1 MNERG
6 NFLLIVL
13 ALFLVVSLLPPLI
26 MILFPQADLLM
37 RIILALIIFTT
48 VRGYIGDGIITIL
61 ISGAL
66 IYVLVIKWAYL
77 TASLY
82 IIFYVFLTF
91 SVFSVIL
98 WGLNSV
104 LRR

>member
-1 MNERG
+1 MNEKG
-6 NFLLIVL
+6 NFLVIILV
-13 ALFLVVSLLPPLI
+13 AFLVVSLIPPIL

-37 RIILALIIFTT
+37 RIVLVFAIFTT
-48 VRGYIGDGIITIL
+48 VRGYIGDGALSLI
-61 ISGAL
+61 ISGVL

-82 IIFYVFLTF
+82 IIFNIFMMF
-91 SVFSVIL
+91 SVFSMIL

-104 LRR
+104 IRR